1 MLKMSQAMRNRNIVK
16 SQKITN
22 VKYQI
27 DKLTN
32 QLTETGTNKQIDLN
46 LQYLCR
52 VLICSEK

>member
-1 MLKMSQAMRNRNIVK
+1 MSQAMRNRNIVK